1 MQRARYDDCAFV
13 LAHPMCLRNFYYSA
27 VPYVDTKQLSFLALK
42 VSLDELCK
50 KAVEQSLASGHVS
63 QLLLN
68 RATVLASSY
77 DTAWKKVDLLRRL
90 DANLEA
96 AKASLQRSQLHIAMF
111 QVHKEECG
119 CVQTDF

>member
-1 MQRARYDDCAFV
+1 MCFV
-13 LAHPMCLRNFYYSA
+13 LI
-27 VPYVDTKQLSFLALK
+27 LK

-50 KAVEQSLASGHVS
+50 KAVEQSLASDRSS

-77 DTAWKKVDLLRRL
+77 DTAWKKLDLLRRL
-90 DANLEA
+90 DAHLEA

-111 QVHKEECG
+111 QVQSERCFSIKLHQMLKERM
-119 CVQTDF
+119 VDFLFSLWVLSVAA

>member
-1 MQRARYDDCAFV
+1 M
-13 LAHPMCLRNFYYSA
+13 
-27 VPYVDTKQLSFLALK
+27 
-42 VSLDELCK
+42 
-50 KAVEQSLASGHVS
+50 EQSLASGRVS

-96 AKASLQRSQLHIAMF
+96 VKASLQRSQLHIAMF
-111 QVHKEECG
+111 QVQIEV
-119 CVQTDF
+119 CVLLISYVNISCSRLG